1 MLQNHPLFS
10 VAGIFK
16 FQSFSKFDGYDTILL
31 GIFPVLCIRSLGSIY
46 YMLQACTLKQHVLSL
61 QPHRL
66 VTTIFF
72 KGLQLFYYECTLN
85 TMKSTLIY

>member
-1 MLQNHPLFS
+1 MIAIVAIISISVMLQNYPLCS

-31 GIFPVLCIRSLGSIY
+31 DIFPVLCIRSLGSIY
-46 YMLQACTLKQHVLSL
+46 YVLQAGTLKQHILSL
-61 QPHRL
+61 QPHPL

-72 KGLQLFYYECTLN
+72 
-85 TMKSTLIY
+85 